1 MLSAQMKQFSIIEP
15 DYFLPILRDLA
26 GAKPIPQVSAR
37 QLASITAF
45 LRSPSTILIDMACLR
60 TIRTSD
66 SSTDHEFLVGS
77 IEVRLMYG
85 IATSR
90 SVKKSQPRSKVHKDV
105 VLYIDCLYEAQ
116 FLRSTCLGELAH
128 LGARAFY

>member
-90 SVKKSQPRSKVHKDV
+90 SATKSAKVKSSQR
-105 VLYIDCLYEAQ
+105 C
-116 FLRSTCLGELAH
+116 STLSRLFVRVPISEVNMFG
-128 LGARAFY
+128 